1 MKLEQLLR
9 TSMETMLERFSRH
22 NCGNFIDTKFNVDTG
37 EDFAQE
43 DSFRGKSHIYGWIQA
58 RGLESLAKHAKWFEE
73 HGDKAFAKKL
83 DKMLDKVMHAVLDA
97 VVANGGTLPFV
108 MAPDATP
115 YHKLSSYH
123 GYGDIFYCK
132 GLFCAARRLHDKK
145 TTDIAC
151 DGFCDVTEALK
162 KGHFRTDQ
170 QSFDPKNPV
179 EYVPGKKLHGPK
191 MIALDGLADLLD
203 DMPDN
208 EYWLDTSVL
217 FFKQILQRHVL
228 RSAIRSKAERFEF
241 VEAVNKNGSPWKE
254 ENGVVL
260 SDPGHAL
267 EFLGHTARVLKVIR
281 KHKIWLDIE
290 TVEPLFGTLLMILY
304 RSVFK
309 YGYNPKAHGIVKTYD
324 LTNRKYANSDMPW
337 WSLPEAARAAHLLA
351 ELYPKE
357 SKKARLVNFERTAI
371 SDFQNYY
378 LRPSGFAVQTRDAE
392 GKVVN
397 VIPAVPDADPGYHT
411 NLSLMECGEL

>member
-22 NCGNFIDTKFNVDTG
+22 TCGDFIDTKFDIDTG
-37 EDFAQE
+37 EDFSQE

-58 RGLESLAKHAKWFEE
+58 RGIESLAKHAQWFED
-73 HGDKAFAKKL
+73 HGDKAFAKRL
-83 DKMLDKVMHAVLDA
+83 DNMLEKVMNAILNAVED
-97 VVANGGTLPFV
+97 NGGSLPFV

-123 GYGDIFYCK
+123 GYSDIFYCK

-145 TTDIAC
+145 MTDIAC
-151 DGFCDVTEALK
+151 DGFCDVTEALL

-203 DMPDN
+203 AMPDN
-208 EYWLDTSVL
+208 KYWLDTSL
-217 FFKQILQRHVL
+217 TFIIQILSKHVL
-228 RSAIRSKAERFEF
+228 TPALKEQVNCFEF
-241 VEAVNKNGSPWKE
+241 VEAVDSRGKPWK

-267 EFLGHTARVLKVIR
+267 EFCGHVARVLKVIR
-281 KHKIWLDIE
+281 KHKIENELDAIE
-290 TVEPLFGTLLMILY
+290 PAYGSLLMNLF
-304 RSVFK
+304 RNVFN
-309 YGYNPKAHGIVKTYD
+309 YGYNPNAHGIVKTYD
-324 LTNRKYANSDMPW
+324 LTNHKYANSDMPW

-351 ELYPKE
+351 ELFPEQNKHDHLEKY
-357 SKKARLVNFERTAI
+357 ERTAL
-371 SDFQNYY
+371 DAFQKYY

-392 GKVVN
+392 GKVVK

-411 NLSLMECGEL
+411 NLSLMECGEIE